1 MNITV
6 VTEPPVE
13 PVTLAE
19 AYAHLR
25 WDTEIEAIGSPPED
39 TVVYPL
45 GDLVTQNIRTARIF
59 VEQATRRA
67 LVQQTLRLSTGSLRD
82 VELLRPPF
90 ISLQSVEYL
99 NDEGESTEL
108 DTADFFVSDD
118 YVPKLRA
125 YSRVADA
132 CYDLARDR
140 DDCVRVTYVAGY
152 PPAYNEASPP
162 DVTSYTTNIPAPLKD
177 AIMLHV
183 QLLCDRFDDG
193 EKTALERTRDSLISS
208 YRVHTF

>member
-1 MNITV
+1 MNIIV

-13 PVTLAE
+13 PVTIAE
-19 AYAHLR
+19 AYEHLR
-25 WDTEIEAIGSPPED
+25 WDPEIESVGSPPED
-39 TVVYPL
+39 VTVYPL
-45 GDLVTQNIRTARIF
+45 GDLVERNIRSARLY
-59 VEQATRRA
+59 VEQATRRS
-67 LVQQTLRLSTGSLRD
+67 LVLQTLRLTAGSLRD
-82 VELLRPPF
+82 LELLRPPF
-90 ISLQSVEYL
+90 VSLQGVEYL
-99 NDEGESTEL
+99 NDEGVATEL
-108 DTADFFVSDD
+108 DTADFFVTDD

-140 DDCVRVTYVAGY
+140 DDCVRVTYIAGY
-152 PPAYNEASPP
+152 PPTYDAQSPP
-162 DVTSYTTNIPAPLKD
+162 EVVSYTANIPAALKD
-177 AIMLHV
+177 AILLQV